1 MLCVCFLFKDCR
13 EVVSTKDN
21 FVPQWIFGNFGT
33 FFGCHNLGAGCHWH
47 LMGTDQDEG
56 CD

>member
-1 MLCVCFLFKDCR
+1 MLYVCFLFKDCR

-47 LMGTDQDEG
+47 LMGTDQDQG